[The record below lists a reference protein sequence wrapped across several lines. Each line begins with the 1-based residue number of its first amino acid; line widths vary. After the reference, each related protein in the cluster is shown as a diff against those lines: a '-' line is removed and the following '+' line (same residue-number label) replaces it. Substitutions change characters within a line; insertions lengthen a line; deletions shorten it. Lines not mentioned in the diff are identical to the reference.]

1 MSTASIDQFDELPR
15 IKGPKLRRF
24 KDGHYKR
31 IEYLE
36 LLSRSN
42 DEGQLPN
49 GGHGYV
55 FRVRIDGELYAL
67 ENCTSR
73 DIYYLLETDNG
84 QFRFFDLGE
93 ALVTLDPAGRSRRM
107 DASRRDH
114 ENDLLQS
121 RATALLAYP
130 QSKNPSFA
138 KKFNITEWN
147 RPEEELSSP
156 PTKRQPLRALVKDLV
171 ETDPEITEK
180 LNSVNTARAQGFE

>member
-93 ALVTLDPAGRSRRM
+93 ALVTLDPAGRSRVSKDDIEGQTDPF
-107 DASRRDH
+107 DA
-114 ENDLLQS
+114 EC
-121 RATALLAYP
+121 RA
-130 QSKNPSFA
+130 KNPSFA

>member
-1 MSTASIDQFDELPR
+1 MVMSS
-15 IKGPKLRRF
+15 
-24 KDGHYKR
+24 
-31 IEYLE
+31 EYGLTG
-36 LLSRSN
+36 SSTRWKII
-42 DEGQLPN
+42 Q
-49 GGHGYV
+49 
-55 FRVRIDGELYAL
+55 
-67 ENCTSR
+67 
-73 DIYYLLETDNG
+73 
-84 QFRFFDLGE
+84 LGE
-93 ALVTLDPAGRSRRM
+93 AVYPRTTSRARQTHSTRNVERM